1 MATAEK
7 ATGCVKSGRTDIK
20 IESARQR
27 GGTRRRDDGA
37 TGKWL

>member
-27 GGTRRRDDGA
+27 GGTQEKR
-37 TGKWL
+37 